1 MKAREF
7 KKPGHLVEIHW
18 IDSCSTQ
25 GWLGDDQPDGKPL
38 ECRSVGYLV
47 KRSKTGV
54 VVCQNVSEQG
64 ATGQWMTI
72 PASCIRRVRR
82 LK

>member
-1 MKAREF
+1 MNKCEF
-7 KKPGHLVEIHW
+7 KKPGALVEVHW
-18 IDSCSTQ
+18 TDSYTMH
-25 GWLGDDQPDGKPL
+25 GWRGDEQPDGEPL

-47 KRSKTGV
+47 KRSKKVV

-64 ATGQWMTI
+64 STGDWMTI